1 MRKDVSTPLRKAGRR
16 LPTRR
21 ARQAKS
27 IARQALSGIR
37 DRFGEP
43 VLEHSVAVSEEVEDA
58 PARIAGLLHDLLEDT
73 DWTADDLRERGVP
86 ELSVRAVEI
95 VTRKDGESYPTFIER
110 VATAR
115 GAEGD
120 LARAVKIA
128 DTNHNLSRVGQLP
141 PGEREALASR
151 YCQALERLTAA
162 ASRRAHQH
170 D

>member
-1 MRKDVSTPLRKAGRR
+1 V
-16 LPTRR
+16 
-21 ARQAKS
+21 
-27 IARQALSGIR
+27 
-37 DRFGEP
+37 
-43 VLEHSVAVSEEVEDA
+43 
-58 PARIAGLLHDLLEDT
+58 LEDT
-73 DWTADDLRERGVP
+73 DWTTEDLRARGIP

-95 VTRKDGESYPTFIER
+95 VTRKDGESYPSFIER

-141 PGEREALASR
+141 PGEREVLASR
-151 YCQALERLTAA
+151 YRQALERLTAA
-162 ASRRAHQH
+162 ANRRAHHH